1 MYAQRHLL
9 FWGSVLLLLGLCFA
23 LKAAG
28 ILDNVWEYFW
38 PFFLLLAGGWLVA
51 SAFLPRRVLADE
63 AERVVLDLQGARR
76 ANLTFE
82 HGAGQMHISG
92 GAPAGALLTANQGAG
107 LHISS
112 RLEGDQLTAKVE
124 CAPTFVPFVGP
135 ESGVWRFRLS
145 NEVPLHLTVES
156 GASQLTLD
164 LSEVQ
169 ASYLKLEA
177 GASSITLTAPA
188 RVANA
193 LLDIEAGAA
202 NLNVQIPE
210 GVAAR
215 IRVDQGISSLT
226 INQERFPR
234 LNQDLYQSGDYDH
247 APCRVE
253 LNIEAGVSA
262 VNIA

>member
-1 MYAQRHLL
+1 MCTQRYLL
-9 FWGSVLLLLGLCFA
+9 FLGSVLLLLGVCFA

-28 ILDNVWEYFW
+28 VLDNVWEYFW
-38 PFFLLLAGGWLVA
+38 PLFLLLAGGWLVA
-51 SAFLPRRVLADE
+51 AAFLSRRVVADD
-63 AERVVLDLQGARR
+63 AEKVVLDIQGARR
-76 ANLTFE
+76 ANLTIE
-82 HGAGQMHISG
+82 HGAGQMHIGG
-92 GAPAGALLTANQGAG
+92 GAPSGALLMANQGAG

-112 RLEGDQLTAKVE
+112 RLEGDELTAKVE

-145 NEVPLHLTVES
+145 NEAPLSLTVKS

-169 ASYLKLEA
+169 VSYLKLEA
-177 GASSITLTAPA
+177 GASSVTLTAPA
-188 RVANA
+188 SVANA

-202 NLNVQIPE
+202 NLQIQIPE

-215 IRVDQGISSLT
+215 IRLDRGISSFT
-226 INQERFPR
+226 IDQKRFP
-234 LNQDLYQSGDYDH
+234 LLHQGLYQSLEYES
-247 APCRVE
+247 APRRVE

-262 VNIA
+262 VRIT